1 MIKYDIVKLNSKN
14 IRMTPK
20 GTVMQ
25 DTQKELDN
33 IIEKTKTYIKNYVRP
48 KEFFRNNAENFENKN
63 KNINARSIALCV
75 ERDETIDGNAL
86 LLLSLLHPQLDVDAS
101 IMLTCGKKE
110 QLLEYLNK
118 PDFKEKLQTAIE
130 KLSKSFDNMK

>member
-1 MIKYDIVKLNSKN
+1 MIKYDIVKLDSTN

-20 GTVMQ
+20 NGVIQ
-25 DTQKELDN
+25 DTKKELDN
-33 IIEKTKTYIKNYVRP
+33 IIEKTKAYITNYVRP
-48 KEFFRNNAENFENKN
+48 KEFFRNNAENFENKD
-63 KNINARSIALCV
+63 KSINARSIALCV

-86 LLLSLLHPQLDVDAS
+86 LLLSLLHPQLDIDAS
-101 IMLTCGKKE
+101 VMLTCGKKE

-130 KLSKSFDNMK
+130 KLSKSFE

>member
-1 MIKYDIVKLNSKN
+1 MIKYDIVKLDSKN

-20 GTVMQ
+20 NGVIQ
-25 DTQKELDN
+25 DTKKELDN
-33 IIEKTKTYIKNYVRP
+33 IIEETKAYITNYVRP
-48 KEFFRNNAENFENKN
+48 KEFFRNNAENFENKD

-86 LLLSLLHPQLDVDAS
+86 LLLSLLHPQLDIDAS
-101 IMLTCGKKE
+101 VMLTCGKKE

-130 KLSKSFDNMK
+130 KLSKSFE